1 MRLSSLPPSR
11 MLVYFTNKFVSLVL
25 NYKISLTLPIFVR
38 RQKNIGSFP
47 ETGTGLQQRDCS
59 GDNLIP
65 GKHSLQNFFTKRFS
79 ISKLLVILFVF
90 NIITRKTLLE
100 YCKKYPA
107 AATAL
112 QEWYHELVNC
122 AFKSFNELKQVYGN
136 ASLVADD
143 RVVFNIMGN
152 KYRLVVR
159 IVFDF
164 KAIQVKWFG
173 THAEYNKIDETT
185 VQNKKN

>member
-1 MRLSSLPPSR
+1 M
-11 MLVYFTNKFVSLVL
+11 Y
-25 NYKISLTLPIFVR
+25 
-38 RQKNIGSFP
+38 
-47 ETGTGLQQRDCS
+47 
-59 GDNLIP
+59 
-65 GKHSLQNFFTKRFS
+65 
-79 ISKLLVILFVF
+79 VF

-112 QEWYHELVNC
+112 QEWYFELVKC
-122 AFKSFNELKQVYGN
+122 EFKNFNDLKQVYGN

-173 THAEYNKIDETT
+173 THAEYNMIDVKTI
-185 VQNKKN
+185 QNKKN

>member
-1 MRLSSLPPSR
+1 M
-11 MLVYFTNKFVSLVL
+11 
-25 NYKISLTLPIFVR
+25 
-38 RQKNIGSFP
+38 
-47 ETGTGLQQRDCS
+47 
-59 GDNLIP
+59 
-65 GKHSLQNFFTKRFS
+65 
-79 ISKLLVILFVF
+79 F

-100 YCKKYPA
+100 YCNKNSA

-112 QEWYHELVNC
+112 QEWYHELANC
-122 AFKSFNELKQVYGN
+122 EFKNFNELKLVYGN

-164 KAIQVKWFG
+164 KAIQVKWFC
-173 THAEYNKIDETT
+173 THAEYDKIDVITI
-185 VQNKKN
+185 QNWKK